1 MIKIYASK
9 KRSSIFDK
17 IMLLSEV
24 RSTLIND
31 KIAKDICKENKIEK
45 DFLLGVPISF
55 DELDVS
61 AKTIDGCIFLNEK
74 LMEKEF
80 DILMRYVI
88 HELVHA
94 IQHSD
99 KNAKNKEDDSKDYL
113 DKQSEIDAFIEQVK
127 FDKENRG
134 EDAAEEYVE
143 ELLDHHNLKGR
154 KRDKKK
160 EELLESN

>member
-9 KRSSIFDK
+9 KENSVMEK
-17 IMLLSEV
+17 IMLLSEL

-31 KIAKDICKENKIEK
+31 KIAKEICKENNI
-45 DFLLGVPISF
+45 DNTFLLGVPISF

-61 AKTIDGCIFLNEK
+61 AKTVDGSILLNQK

-80 DILMRYVI
+80 DIVMRYVI

-94 IQHSD
+94 IQHADGKSRD
-99 KNAKNKEDDSKDYL
+99 KEDKAKDYL
-113 DKQSEIDAFIEQVK
+113 DKQTEVDAFIEQIK

-134 EDAAEEYVE
+134 EEAAEEYVE
-143 ELLDHHNLKGR
+143 ELLDHHDLFGKKR
-154 KRDKKK
+154 KEKK
-160 EELLESN
+160 EELLDLN

>member
-9 KRSSIFDK
+9 KETSVMER
-17 IMLLSEV
+17 IMLLSEI

-31 KIAKDICKENKIEK
+31 KIAKEICKENKIDK

-61 AKTIDGCIFLNEK
+61 AKTIDGSIILNKK
-74 LMEKEF
+74 LIEKEF
-80 DILMRYVI
+80 DIVMRYVI

-94 IQHSD
+94 IQHADGKSKDNGD
-99 KNAKNKEDDSKDYL
+99 KERDYL
-113 DKQSEIDAFIEQVK
+113 DKETEVDAFVEQIK

-134 EDAAEEYVE
+134 EEAAEEYVE
-143 ELLDHHNLKGR
+143 ELLDHHNLTGK
-154 KRDKKK
+154 KREEKK
-160 EELLESN
+160 EELLELD